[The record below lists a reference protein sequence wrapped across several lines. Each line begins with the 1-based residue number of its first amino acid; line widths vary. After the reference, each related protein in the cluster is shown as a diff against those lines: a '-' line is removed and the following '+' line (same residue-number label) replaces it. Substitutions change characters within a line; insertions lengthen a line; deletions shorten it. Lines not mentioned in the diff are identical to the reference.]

1 MQENRIRNR
10 VSKAVESAFDRT
22 INGDVVKDRN
32 YLQRYEVT
40 LKYFYLEIEQYRKL
54 LAEIKAEQRSS
65 TGTSVRS

>member
-32 YLQRYEVT
+32 YLRRYEVT
-40 LKYFYLEIEQYRKL
+40 LKYFYLEIEQYRKQL
-54 LAEIKAEQRSS
+54 KEIKAERRSS
-65 TGTSVRS
+65 KGTTNRS

>member
-32 YLQRYEVT
+32 YIQRYEAT
-40 LKYFYLEIEQYRKL
+40 LKFFYLEIEQYRKL

-65 TGTSVRS
+65 KGTSNRS